1 MQFGVGIT
9 AGIGGAALAAALACP
24 ALAGADLREG
34 EYFFANGQ
42 SYVVA
47 AQQEE
52 DQVEVVERS
61 SNGLFAGPVTVFVTR
76 GNGGFFTEAD
86 RAEAL
91 AVAKLYCAR
100 YGLGISDTPEEI
112 VMKRATAH
120 DNPAFGMVG
129 LCTWEGG
136 N

>member
-1 MQFGVGIT
+1 MQFGVGIM

-24 ALAGADLREG
+24 VFAGADLREG

-52 DQVEVVERS
+52 DQVAGDERA

-91 AVAKLYCAR
+91 AVAKLFCGR
-100 YGLGISDTPEEI
+100 NGLAIQDRPAEI
-112 VMKRATAH
+112 VMNRATVH
-120 DNPAFGMVG
+120 DNPTFELVD
-129 LCTWEGG
+129 LCIWQGG
-136 N
+136 Q